1 MVEGIK
7 AKNLTAVLTFVDLKK
22 AFDSVNRDRLFDILK
37 AYGIQDQIVSVIA
50 SMNHNTG
57 RAKVFSPNGETD
69 FFAIHAGVL
78 QGGTLAPFLFI
89 IAH

>member
-57 RAKVFSPNGETD
+57 ELKFSHLMEKQ
-69 FFAIHAGVL
+69 ISLLSMLEYCRVVR
-78 QGGTLAPFLFI
+78 
-89 IAH
+89 